1 MRSADYL
8 RLTLRTL
15 KACRMR
21 SSLTVLGIAIGICA
35 VVLLT
40 TLGEGLRLYV
50 LENFSQFG
58 SRIIAINPG
67 KSQTGGTGGLLAS
80 TRPLL
85 VADADSLRSLP
96 YVEYVVPV
104 VQGSGA
110 IEFGRRVRYTD
121 IIGTGS
127 EMANAWRFE
136 VARGRFLPDSRG
148 GYPQPWAVLGHKV
161 KQELFGEQT
170 ALGQFIRVG
179 GERYRVVGIMAAKG
193 QMLGFDLDDI
203 VYIPVERALSLFN
216 RTGLMEIDVT
226 YRPGI
231 SADAMAQQVSQRLIA
246 RHGGEDFSLITQD
259 EMLKSLDRILAV
271 LTLAIGGLGGISLV
285 VGAIGIIT
293 IMVTSVQERRAEIG
307 LMRALGA
314 TQRQVM
320 WLFLGEATLLAL
332 VGGVVGILVS
342 GLALGGLAL
351 ALPTLPIQLDP
362 FYLLLALLLSVLV
375 GLISGVLPARR
386 AARLNPVLALQ
397 SE

>member
-15 KACRMR
+15 KASRMR
-21 SSLTVLGIAIGICA
+21 SGLTVLGIAIGICA

-85 VADADSLRSLP
+85 VADADSLRTLP

-127 EMANAWRFE
+127 EMASAWRFE
-136 VARGRFLPDSRG
+136 VARGRFIPDSRG

-293 IMVTSVQERRAEIG
+293 IMVTSVQERRAEVG

-362 FYLLLALLLSVLV
+362 FYLLQALLLSALV

>member
-1 MRSADYL
+1 VRSADYI
-8 RLTLRTL
+8 RLTLTSLRFS
-15 KACRMR
+15 RMR
-21 SSLTVLGIAIGICA
+21 SALTILGIAIGICA

-40 TLGEGLRLYV
+40 TLGSGLRFYI

-67 KSQTGGTGGLLAS
+67 KSQTGGVGGLLAS

-85 VADADSLRSLP
+85 VEDAYSLRQLP
-96 YVEYVVPV
+96 HVEYVVPV

-127 EMANAWRFE
+127 DMVAAWRFE
-136 VARGRFLPDSRG
+136 VAQGRFLADNRG
-148 GYPQPWAVLGHKV
+148 TYPQPWAVLGHKL
-161 KQELFGEQT
+161 KQELFGDQP

-179 GERYRVVGIMAAKG
+179 GERYRVVGIMAEKG

-216 RTGLMEIDVT
+216 RTGVMEIDVT

-231 SADAMAQQVSQRLIA
+231 SAEAMAEQVRQRLIA
-246 RHGGEDFSLITQD
+246 RHGVEDFSLVTQD
-259 EMLKSLDRILAV
+259 EMLKSLDRILAI
-271 LTLAIGGLGGISLV
+271 LM
-285 VGAIGIIT
+285 VGAIGIVT
-293 IMVTSVQERRAEIG
+293 IMVTSVHERRAEIG
-307 LMRALGA
+307 LLRAIGA
-314 TQRQVM
+314 TRRQLI
-320 WLFLGEATLLAL
+320 WLFLGEAVLLAL
-332 VGGVVGILVS
+332 IGGLAGILIS
-342 GLALGGLAL
+342 GLALGVLAL
-351 ALPTLPIQLDP
+351 AMPELPIQIDP
-362 FYLLLALLLSVLV
+362 FYLLLALLLSALV

-386 AARLNPVLALQ
+386 AAGLNPVLALQ

>member
-15 KACRMR
+15 GASRMR
-21 SSLTVLGIAIGICA
+21 SGLTVLGIAIGICA

-85 VADADSLRSLP
+85 VDDAESLRSLP
-96 YVEYVVPV
+96 YAEYVVPV

-127 EMANAWRFE
+127 DMANAWRFE
-136 VARGRFLPDSRG
+136 VARGRFLPDSHG

-161 KQELFGEQT
+161 KQELFGEQS

-231 SADAMAQQVSQRLIA
+231 SAQAMAEQVRERLVA

-320 WLFLGEATLLAL
+320 WLFLGEATLLAM
-332 VGGVVGILVS
+332 VGGGVGILVS

-351 ALPTLPIQLDP
+351 ALPSLPIQLDP
-362 FYLLLALLLSVLV
+362 FYLLLALILSALV

-386 AARLNPVLALQ
+386 AAKLNPVLALQ

>member
-15 KACRMR
+15 KASRMR
-21 SSLTVLGIAIGICA
+21 SGLTVLGIAIGICA

-85 VADADSLRSLP
+85 VADAVSLRTLP

-127 EMANAWRFE
+127 EMADAWRFE

-148 GYPQPWAVLGHKV
+148 GYPQLWAVLGHKV

-362 FYLLLALLLSVLV
+362 FYLLLALLLSALV

>member
-1 MRSADYL
+1 MRSADYI
-8 RLTLRTL
+8 RLTLTSLRFS
-15 KACRMR
+15 RMR
-21 SSLTVLGIAIGICA
+21 SALTILGIAIGICA

-40 TLGEGLRLYV
+40 TLGSGLRFYI

-58 SRIIAINPG
+58 SHIIAITPG
-67 KSQTGGTGGLLAS
+67 KSQTGGVGGLLAS

-85 VADADSLRSLP
+85 VEDAYSLRQLP
-96 YVEYVVPV
+96 HVEYVVPV

-127 EMANAWRFE
+127 DMVAAWRFE
-136 VARGRFLPDSRG
+136 VAQGRFLADNRG
-148 GYPQPWAVLGHKV
+148 TYPQPWAVLGHKL
-161 KQELFGEQT
+161 KQELFAEQP

-179 GERYRVVGIMAAKG
+179 GERYRVVGIMAEKG

-216 RTGLMEIDVT
+216 RTGVMEIDVT

-231 SADAMAQQVSQRLIA
+231 SAQAMAEQVRQRLIA
-246 RHGGEDFSLITQD
+246 RHGVEDFSLVTQD
-259 EMLKSLDRILAV
+259 EMLKSLDRILAI

-285 VGAIGIIT
+285 VGAIGIVT
-293 IMVTSVQERRAEIG
+293 IMVTSVHERRAEIG
-307 LMRALGA
+307 LLRAIGA
-314 TQRQVM
+314 TRRQLI
-320 WLFLGEATLLAL
+320 WLFLGEAVLLAL
-332 VGGVVGILVS
+332 IGGLAGILIS
-342 GLALGGLAL
+342 ALALGVLAL
-351 ALPTLPIQLDP
+351 AMPDLPIQLDP
-362 FYLLLALLLSVLV
+362 FYLLLALLLSALV

-386 AARLNPVLALQ
+386 AAGLNPVLALQ

>member
-15 KACRMR
+15 KASRMR
-21 SSLTVLGIAIGICA
+21 SGLTVLGIAIGICA

-127 EMANAWRFE
+127 EMADAWRFE

-362 FYLLLALLLSVLV
+362 FYLLLALLLSALV

>member
-15 KACRMR
+15 GASRMR
-21 SSLTVLGIAIGICA
+21 SGLTVLGIAIGICA

-85 VADADSLRSLP
+85 VDDAESLRSLP
-96 YVEYVVPV
+96 YAEYVVPV

-127 EMANAWRFE
+127 DMANAWRFE

-161 KQELFGEQT
+161 KQELFGEQS

-231 SADAMAQQVSQRLIA
+231 SAQAMAEQVRERLVA

-320 WLFLGEATLLAL
+320 WLFLGEATLLAM
-332 VGGVVGILVS
+332 VGGSVGILVS

-351 ALPTLPIQLDP
+351 ALPSLPIQLDP
-362 FYLLLALLLSVLV
+362 FYLLLALILSALV

-386 AARLNPVLALQ
+386 AAKLNPVLALQ

>member
-1 MRSADYL
+1 MRSADYA

-15 KACRMR
+15 RASRMR
-21 SSLTVLGIAIGICA
+21 SSLTILGIAIGICA

-40 TLGEGLRLYV
+40 TLGEGIRLYV

-85 VADADSLRSLP
+85 VADADSLLNLP

-110 IEFGRRVRYTD
+110 IEFGHRVRYTD

-127 EMANAWRFE
+127 DMASAWRFD
-136 VARGRFLPDSRG
+136 VARGQFLPASRG
-148 GYPQPWAVLGHKV
+148 SYPQPLAVLGHKV
-161 KQELFGEQT
+161 KQELFAEQN

-179 GERYRVVGIMAAKG
+179 GERYRVVGIMAEKG

-203 VYIPVERALSLFN
+203 VYIPVQRALSLFN

-231 SADAMAQQVSQRLIA
+231 AADAMTEQVRQRLIG
-246 RHGGEDFSLITQD
+246 RHGVEDFSLITQD
-259 EMLKSLDRILAV
+259 EMLRSMDRILAI
-271 LTLAIGGLGGISLV
+271 LTLAIGGLGGISLL

-307 LMRALGA
+307 LLRAIGA
-314 TQRQVM
+314 TRRQVM
-320 WLFLGEATLLAL
+320 WLFLGEAVLLAL
-332 VGGVVGILVS
+332 VGGLVGILVS

-351 ALPTLPIQLDP
+351 AIPALPIQLDP
-362 FYLLLALLLSVLV
+362 FYLLLALALSALV

-386 AARLNPVLALQ
+386 AAGLNPVLALQ

>member
-15 KACRMR
+15 KASRMR
-21 SSLTVLGIAIGICA
+21 SGLTVLGIAIGICA

-85 VADADSLRSLP
+85 VADADSLRTLP

-136 VARGRFLPDSRG
+136 VARGRFLPDGRG

-332 VGGVVGILVS
+332 VGGMVGILVS
-342 GLALGGLAL
+342 GFALGGLAL

-362 FYLLLALLLSVLV
+362 FYLLLALLLSALV

>member
-15 KACRMR
+15 GASRMR
-21 SSLTVLGIAIGICA
+21 SGLTVLGIAIGICA

-85 VADADSLRSLP
+85 VDDAESLRSLP
-96 YVEYVVPV
+96 YAEYVVPV

-127 EMANAWRFE
+127 DMANAWRFE

-161 KQELFGEQT
+161 KQELFGEQS

-231 SADAMAQQVSQRLIA
+231 SAQAMAEQVRERLVA

-320 WLFLGEATLLAL
+320 WLFLGEATLLAM
-332 VGGVVGILVS
+332 VGGGVGILVS

-351 ALPTLPIQLDP
+351 ALPSLPIQLDP
-362 FYLLLALLLSVLV
+362 FYLLLALILSALV

-386 AARLNPVLALQ
+386 AAKLNPVLALQ

>member
-15 KACRMR
+15 KASRMR
-21 SSLTVLGIAIGICA
+21 SGLTVLGIAIGICA

-85 VADADSLRSLP
+85 VADADSLRTLP

-127 EMANAWRFE
+127 EMADAWRFE

-231 SADAMAQQVSQRLIA
+231 SADAMAQQVSQHLIA

-362 FYLLLALLLSVLV
+362 FYLLLALLLSALV

>member
-15 KACRMR
+15 KASRMR
-21 SSLTVLGIAIGICA
+21 SGLTVLGIAIGICA

-85 VADADSLRSLP
+85 VSDADSLRSLP

-127 EMANAWRFE
+127 EMASAWRFE

-314 TQRQVM
+314 TQRQIM

-342 GLALGGLAL
+342 GLALGGMAL
-351 ALPTLPIQLDP
+351 SLPTLPIQLDP
-362 FYLLLALLLSVLV
+362 FYLLLALMLSALV
-375 GLISGVLPARR
+375 GLVSGVLPARR

>member
-15 KACRMR
+15 KASRMR
-21 SSLTVLGIAIGICA
+21 SGLTVLGIAIGICA

-127 EMANAWRFE
+127 EMADAWRFE

-342 GLALGGLAL
+342 GLALGGLVL

-362 FYLLLALLLSVLV
+362 FYLLLALLLSALV

>member
-1 MRSADYL
+1 MRSNDYL
-8 RLTLRTL
+8 RLTLTSLRSS
-15 KACRMR
+15 RMR
-21 SSLTVLGIAIGICA
+21 SGLTILGIAIGICA

-40 TLGEGLRLYV
+40 TLGEGLRVYV
-50 LENFSQFG
+50 MDNFSQFG
-58 SRIIAINPG
+58 SRLIAINPG

-85 VADADSLRSLP
+85 VEDAWSLQRLP

-110 IEFGRRVRYTD
+110 IEYGRRVRYTD
-121 IIGTGS
+121 IIGSGS
-127 EMANAWRFE
+127 DMAAAWRFE
-136 VARGRFLPDSRG
+136 VAQGRSLPDGRE
-148 GYPQPWAVLGHKV
+148 GYPQPWVVLGHKV
-161 KQELFGEQT
+161 KQELFGDKN

-216 RTGLMEIDVT
+216 RTGVMEIDVT
-226 YRPGI
+226 YRPGTT
-231 SADAMAQQVSQRLIA
+231 AEAMAERIRQRLIA
-246 RHGGEDFSLITQD
+246 RHGVEDFSLITQD
-259 EMLKSLDRILAV
+259 EMLKSLDRILAI

-293 IMVTSVQERRAEIG
+293 IMVTTVHERRAEIG
-307 LMRALGA
+307 LLRAIGA
-314 TQRQVM
+314 TRRQVM
-320 WLFLGEATLLAL
+320 WLFLGEAILLAL
-332 VGGVVGILVS
+332 IGGLVGILIS
-342 GLALGGLAL
+342 GLALILLAL
-351 ALPTLPIQLDP
+351 AIPALPIQLSP
-362 FYLLLALLLSVLV
+362 FYLLLALLLSALV

-386 AARLNPVLALQ
+386 AAGLNPVLALQ

>member
-15 KACRMR
+15 KASRMR
-21 SSLTVLGIAIGICA
+21 SGLTVLGIAIGICA

-85 VADADSLRSLP
+85 VADADSLRTLP

-127 EMANAWRFE
+127 EMADAWRFE

-231 SADAMAQQVSQRLIA
+231 SGDAMEQQVSQRLIA

-362 FYLLLALLLSVLV
+362 FYLLLALLLSALV

>member
-15 KACRMR
+15 KASRMR
-21 SSLTVLGIAIGICA
+21 SGLTVLGIAIGICA

-85 VADADSLRSLP
+85 VADAVSLRSLP

-127 EMANAWRFE
+127 EMADAWRFE

-170 ALGQFIRVG
+170 PLGQFIRVG

-320 WLFLGEATLLAL
+320 WMFLGEATLLAL

-362 FYLLLALLLSVLV
+362 FYLLLALLLSALV

>member
-1 MRSADYL
+1 MRSTDYL
-8 RLTLRTL
+8 RLTLTSL
-15 KACRMR
+15 KSSRLRA
-21 SSLTVLGIAIGICA
+21 SLTILGIAIGICA

-85 VADADSLRSLP
+85 VEDAWSLRQLP
-96 YVEYVVPV
+96 YAEYVVPV

-121 IIGTGS
+121 IIGTGGD
-127 EMANAWRFE
+127 MAAAWRFD
-136 VARGRFLPDSRG
+136 VARGRFLADSRG
-148 GYPQPWAVLGHKV
+148 DYPQPWAVLGHKV
-161 KQELFGEQT
+161 KQELFAEQN

-179 GERYRVVGIMAAKG
+179 GERYRVVGIMAEKG

-216 RTGLMEIDVT
+216 RSGLMEIDVT
-226 YRPGI
+226 YRAGTT
-231 SADAMAQQVSQRLIA
+231 AEAMAERVRQRLIA
-246 RHGGEDFSLITQD
+246 RHGVEDFSLITQD
-259 EMLKSLDRILAV
+259 EMLRSLDRILAI
-271 LTLAIGGLGGISLV
+271 LTVAIGGLGGISLV

-293 IMVTSVQERRAEIG
+293 IMVTTVHERRAEIG
-307 LMRALGA
+307 LLRAIGA

-320 WLFLGEATLLAL
+320 WLFLGEAVLLAL
-332 VGGVVGILVS
+332 IGGVVGILFS
-342 GLALGGLAL
+342 GLTLGLLTLAM
-351 ALPTLPIQLDP
+351 PTLPIQLSS
-362 FYLLLALLLSVLV
+362 FYLLLALLLSALV

-386 AARLNPVLALQ
+386 AAGLNPVLALQ

>member
-15 KACRMR
+15 KASRMR
-21 SSLTVLGIAIGICA
+21 SGLTVLGIAIGICA

-85 VADADSLRSLP
+85 VSDADSLRSLP

-127 EMANAWRFE
+127 EMADAWRFE

-332 VGGVVGILVS
+332 VGGIVGILVS
-342 GLALGGLAL
+342 GLALGGMAL
-351 ALPTLPIQLDP
+351 SLPTLPIQLDP
-362 FYLLLALLLSVLV
+362 FYLLLALMLSALV
-375 GLISGVLPARR
+375 GLVSGVLPARR